1 MAESTAESTGDQI
14 VLRGLVFY
22 GYHGVNAE
30 EQKLGQRFRLDL
42 TLWTDLHAAAASD
55 DLTDTISYA
64 AVYACVQP
72 IMTGP
77 PSRLLEHV
85 AGRIAGA
92 LLATEPRLQRLR
104 VRLLKLDPPI
114 PGMTGGQAGVV
125 LHFRRPAGP

>member
-1 MAESTAESTGDQI
+1 MTASDQI

-42 TLWTDLHAAAASD
+42 TLWTDLQAAARSD
-55 DLTDTISYA
+55 DLADTISYA
-64 AVYACVQP
+64 AVYALIAP
-72 IMTGP
+72 IMTGS

-85 AGRIAGA
+85 AGRIATA
-92 LLATEPRLQRLR
+92 LLAAEPRLARLR

-114 PGMTGGQAGVV
+114 AGMTTGQAGVV
-125 LHFRRPAGP
+125 LHFARRAG